1 MAERKQVDWESV
13 ERDYSAG
20 LLSLREIAAK
30 YGVSPSLITR
40 KKNEGE
46 WPRDLTS
53 KIQAKADSIITG
65 VNTGGVNAGVNS
77 KKASEKEI
85 IEANAQAIVN
95 IKLAHRGD
103 IRKSKNI
110 VNSLFDEL
118 ELTTD
123 NRELFEQLGEILRNE
138 SDSGQDKLNDI
149 YKKCI
154 SMPQRI
160 DGVKKLTDALK
171 TMIGLEREAYDI
183 TAAPTSTENAITDLL
198 KVCQGNA
205 VSITTSTTDFDEDD
219 E

>member
-1 MAERKQVDWESV
+1 MAERKQVDWEGV

-20 LLSLREIAAK
+20 LLSLRELADKHGTKESSIRYKANQK
-30 YGVSPSLITR
+30 DWT
-40 KKNEGE
+40 
-46 WPRDLTS
+46 RDL
-53 KIQAKADSIITG
+53 
-65 VNTGGVNAGVNS
+65 S
-77 KKASEKEI
+77 KKIEQKTNEKLRKTELRTELRSEKAISEKEI
-85 IEANAQAIVN
+85 IEVNAQAIVN

-110 VNSLFDEL
+110 VNALFDEL

-123 NRELFEQLGEILRNE
+123 NRELFEQLGELLRREN
-138 SDSGQDKLNDI
+138 DSGQDKLNDI

-154 SMPQRI
+154 SMSQRI

-183 TAAPTSTENAITDLL
+183 TAAPTATDNAMSSFVKSL
-198 KVCQGNA
+198 QGSSVQVVAQCN
-205 VSITTSTTDFDEDD
+205 DDD

>member
-1 MAERKQVDWESV
+1 VAHQVIARKAKKEEWARDLREKIAKAVDKKIGDKQVGD
-13 ERDYSAG
+13 
-20 LLSLREIAAK
+20 SL
-30 YGVSPSLITR
+30 G
-40 KKNEGE
+40 
-46 WPRDLTS
+46 D
-53 KIQAKADSIITG
+53 
-65 VNTGGVNAGVNS
+65 S

-85 IEANAQAIVN
+85 IEVNAQAIVN

-110 VNSLFDEL
+110 VNALFDEL

-123 NRELFEQLGEILRNE
+123 NRELFEQLGELLRQE
-138 SDSGQDKLNDI
+138 SESGQDKLNDI

-154 SMPQRI
+154 SMSQRI

-183 TAAPTSTENAITDLL
+183 TVAPTATDNAMSSFVKSL
-198 KVCQGNA
+198 QGSSVQVVAQCN
-205 VSITTSTTDFDEDD
+205 DDDDD

>member
-1 MAERKQVDWESV
+1 MAERKQVDWEGV

-20 LLSLREIAAK
+20 LLSLRELADKHGTKESSIRYKANQK
-30 YGVSPSLITR
+30 DWT
-40 KKNEGE
+40 
-46 WPRDLTS
+46 RDL
-53 KIQAKADSIITG
+53 
-65 VNTGGVNAGVNS
+65 S
-77 KKASEKEI
+77 KKIEQKTNEKLRKTELRTELRSEKAISEKEI
-85 IEANAQAIVN
+85 IEVNAQAIVN

-110 VNSLFDEL
+110 VNALFDEL

-123 NRELFEQLGEILRNE
+123 NRELFEQLGELLRQE
-138 SDSGQDKLNDI
+138 SESGQDKLNDI

-183 TAAPTSTENAITDLL
+183 TAAPTATDNAMSSFVKSL
-198 KVCQGNA
+198 QGSSVQVVAQCN
-205 VSITTSTTDFDEDD
+205 DDD

>member
-1 MAERKQVDWESV
+1 MAERKQVDWGSV

-20 LLSLREIAAK
+20 LLSLREIGDKHGVTEGAIRKRAK
-30 YGVSPSLITR
+30 
-40 KKNEGE
+40 KEE
-46 WPRDLTS
+46 WIRDLTA
-53 KIQAKADSIITG
+53 KIAKKSDDLVRKEMVRSEVRSEKII
-65 VNTGGVNAGVNS
+65 
-77 KKASEKEI
+77 SEKEI
-85 IEANAQAIVN
+85 IEVNAQAIVN

-110 VNSLFDEL
+110 VNALFDEL

-123 NRELFEQLGEILRNE
+123 NRELFEQLGELLRQE
-138 SDSGQDKLNDI
+138 SESGQDKLNDI

-183 TAAPTSTENAITDLL
+183 TAAPTATDNAMSSFVKSL
-198 KVCQGNA
+198 QGSSVQVVAQCN
-205 VSITTSTTDFDEDD
+205 DDDDD

>member
-20 LLSLREIAAK
+20 LLSLREIGAK
-30 YGVSPSLITR
+30 HGVDEAYIRR
-40 KKNEGE
+40 KAKTNE
-46 WPRDLTS
+46 WIRDLS
-53 KIQAKADSIITG
+53 KKIQTKVDNLVRKEQVRSDVRSEKAI
-65 VNTGGVNAGVNS
+65 
-77 KKASEKEI
+77 SEKEI
-85 IEANAQAIVN
+85 IEASAQAIVN
-95 IKLAHRGD
+95 VKLEHRGD
-103 IRKSKNI
+103 IRKSKRI

-123 NRELFEQLGEILRNE
+123 NRELFEQLGELLRQE
-138 SDSGQDKLNDI
+138 SESGQDKLNDI

-154 SMPQRI
+154 SMSQRL

-171 TMIGLEREAYDI
+171 TMIGLEREAYGI
-183 TAAPTSTENAITDLL
+183 TSAPTPTENAITDLL

>member
-20 LLSLREIAAK
+20 LLSLRELADK
-30 YGVSPSLITR
+30 YGVAESYIR
-40 KKNEGE
+40 KKANQKD
-46 WPRDLTS
+46 WSRDLS
-53 KIQAKADSIITG
+53 AKIQSKAEKLVRSEVVRSEVRTEKAIT
-65 VNTGGVNAGVNS
+65 
-77 KKASEKEI
+77 EKEI

-103 IRKSKNI
+103 IRKSKRI

-123 NRELFEQLGEILRNE
+123 NRELFEQLGELLRQE
-138 SDSGQDKLNDI
+138 SESGQDKLNDI
-149 YKKCI
+149 YKKVI

-183 TAAPTSTENAITDLL
+183 TAAPTATDNAMSSFVKSL
-198 KVCQGNA
+198 QGSSVQVVAQCN
-205 VSITTSTTDFDEDD
+205 DDDDDD

>member
-30 YGVSPSLITR
+30 YDTKESSIR
-40 KKNEGE
+40 YKANQND
-46 WPRDLTS
+46 WSRDL
-53 KIQAKADSIITG
+53 
-65 VNTGGVNAGVNS
+65 S
-77 KKASEKEI
+77 KKIEQKTNEKLRKIELRTELRSEKAISEKEI
-85 IEANAQAIVN
+85 IEASAQAIVN
-95 IKLAHRGD
+95 VKLEHRGD
-103 IRKSKNI
+103 IRKSKRI

-123 NRELFEQLGEILRNE
+123 NRELFEQLGELLRQE
-138 SDSGQDKLNDI
+138 SESGQDKLNDI

-154 SMPQRI
+154 SMSQRI

-183 TAAPTSTENAITDLL
+183 QSTPTPID
-198 KVCQGNA
+198 NA
-205 VSITTSTTDFDEDD
+205 VSSLLKAVQGSYISVATSNVDFDD
-219 E
+219 EE

>member
-1 MAERKQVDWESV
+1 MAERKQVDWEGV

-20 LLSLREIAAK
+20 LLSLRELADKHGTKESSIRYKANQK
-30 YGVSPSLITR
+30 DWT
-40 KKNEGE
+40 
-46 WPRDLTS
+46 RDL
-53 KIQAKADSIITG
+53 
-65 VNTGGVNAGVNS
+65 S
-77 KKASEKEI
+77 KKIEQKTNEKLRKTELRTELRSEKAISEKEI
-85 IEANAQAIVN
+85 IEVNAQAIVN

-110 VNSLFDEL
+110 VNALFDEL

-123 NRELFEQLGEILRNE
+123 NRELFEQLGELLRQE
-138 SDSGQDKLNDI
+138 SESGQDKLNDI

-183 TAAPTSTENAITDLL
+183 TAAPTATDNAMSSFVKSL
-198 KVCQGNA
+198 QGSSVQVVAQCN
-205 VSITTSTTDFDEDD
+205 DDDDDD

>member
-30 YGVSPSLITR
+30 YDTKESSIR
-40 KKNEGE
+40 YKANQND
-46 WPRDLTS
+46 WSRDL
-53 KIQAKADSIITG
+53 
-65 VNTGGVNAGVNS
+65 S
-77 KKASEKEI
+77 KKIEQKTNEKLRKIELRTELRSEKAISEKEI
-85 IEANAQAIVN
+85 IEASAQAIVN
-95 IKLAHRGD
+95 VKLEHRGD
-103 IRKSKNI
+103 IRKSKRI

-118 ELTTD
+118 EITTD

-149 YKKCI
+149 YKKVI

-171 TMIGLEREAYDI
+171 TMIGLEREAYGI
-183 TAAPTSTENAITDLL
+183 TNLEQSNKPIEEMTNDELERKIAEL
-198 KVCQGNA
+198 
-205 VSITTSTTDFDEDD
+205 VSKSV
-219 E
+219 

>member
-30 YGVSPSLITR
+30 YDTKESSIR
-40 KKNEGE
+40 YKANQND
-46 WPRDLTS
+46 WSRDL
-53 KIQAKADSIITG
+53 
-65 VNTGGVNAGVNS
+65 S
-77 KKASEKEI
+77 KKIEQKTNEKLRKIELRTELRSEKAISEKEI
-85 IEANAQAIVN
+85 IEASAQAIVN
-95 IKLAHRGD
+95 VKLEHRGD
-103 IRKSKNI
+103 IRKSKRI

-118 ELTTD
+118 EITTD

-149 YKKCI
+149 YKKVI

-160 DGVKKLTDALK
+160 DGVKKLADALK

-183 TAAPTSTENAITDLL
+183 TSTPTPTENAITDLL

>member
-20 LLSLREIAAK
+20 LLSLREIGDKHGVTEGAIRKRAK
-30 YGVSPSLITR
+30 
-40 KKNEGE
+40 KEE
-46 WPRDLTS
+46 WIRDLTA
-53 KIQAKADSIITG
+53 KIAKKSDDLVRKEMVRSEVRSEKII
-65 VNTGGVNAGVNS
+65 
-77 KKASEKEI
+77 SEKEI
-85 IEANAQAIVN
+85 IEVNAQAIVN
-95 IKLAHRGD
+95 IKLAHRSD
-103 IRKSKNI
+103 IRKSKRI
-110 VNSLFDEL
+110 VNALFDEL

-123 NRELFEQLGEILRNE
+123 NRELFEQLGELLRQE
-138 SDSGQDKLNDI
+138 SESGQDKLNDI

-154 SMPQRI
+154 SMSQRI

-183 TAAPTSTENAITDLL
+183 TSAPTPTENAVTELL
-198 KVCQGNA
+198 KACQGKA

>member
-1 MAERKQVDWESV
+1 MAERKQVDWEGV

-20 LLSLREIAAK
+20 LLSLRELADKHGTKESSIRYKANQK
-30 YGVSPSLITR
+30 DWT
-40 KKNEGE
+40 
-46 WPRDLTS
+46 RDL
-53 KIQAKADSIITG
+53 
-65 VNTGGVNAGVNS
+65 S
-77 KKASEKEI
+77 KKIEQKTNEKLRKTELRTELRSEKAISEKEI
-85 IEANAQAIVN
+85 IEVNAQAIVN

-110 VNSLFDEL
+110 VNALFDEL

-123 NRELFEQLGEILRNE
+123 NRELFEQLGELLRQE
-138 SDSGQDKLNDI
+138 SESGHDKLNDI

-183 TAAPTSTENAITDLL
+183 TAAPTATDNAMSSFVKSL
-198 KVCQGNA
+198 QGSSVQVVAQCN
-205 VSITTSTTDFDEDD
+205 DDDDDD

>member
-1 MAERKQVDWESV
+1 MAERKQVDWEGV

-30 YGVSPSLITR
+30 YDTKESSIR
-40 KKNEGE
+40 YKANQND
-46 WPRDLTS
+46 WSRDLS
-53 KIQAKADSIITG
+53 KKIEQKTNEKLRKIELRTELR
-65 VNTGGVNAGVNS
+65 S

-85 IEANAQAIVN
+85 IEVNAQAIVS

-103 IRKSKNI
+103 IRKSKRI

-118 ELTTD
+118 EITTD
-123 NRELFEQLGEILRNE
+123 NRELFEQLGEMLRNE

-149 YKKCI
+149 YKKVI

-183 TAAPTSTENAITDLL
+183 QSAPTPTENAVTELL
-198 KVCQGNA
+198 KACQGSS

>member
-1 MAERKQVDWESV
+1 MAERKQVDWEGV

-20 LLSLREIAAK
+20 LLSLREIGDKHGVTEGAIRKRAK
-30 YGVSPSLITR
+30 
-40 KKNEGE
+40 KEE
-46 WPRDLTS
+46 WIRDLTA
-53 KIQAKADSIITG
+53 KIAKKSDDLVRKEMVRSEVRSEKII
-65 VNTGGVNAGVNS
+65 
-77 KKASEKEI
+77 SEKEI
-85 IEANAQAIVN
+85 IEVNAQAIVN

-110 VNSLFDEL
+110 VNALFDEL

-123 NRELFEQLGEILRNE
+123 NRELFEQLGELLRQE
-138 SDSGQDKLNDI
+138 SESGQDKLNDI

-154 SMPQRI
+154 SMSQRI

-171 TMIGLEREAYDI
+171 TMIGLEREAYGI
-183 TAAPTSTENAITDLL
+183 TSAPTSTENAITDLL

>member
-1 MAERKQVDWESV
+1 MAERKQVDWEGV

-20 LLSLREIAAK
+20 LLSLRELADKHGTKESSIRYKANQK
-30 YGVSPSLITR
+30 DWT
-40 KKNEGE
+40 
-46 WPRDLTS
+46 RDL
-53 KIQAKADSIITG
+53 
-65 VNTGGVNAGVNS
+65 S
-77 KKASEKEI
+77 KKIEQKTNEKLRKTELRTELRSEKAISEKEI
-85 IEANAQAIVN
+85 IEVNAQAIVN

-110 VNSLFDEL
+110 VNALFDEL

-123 NRELFEQLGEILRNE
+123 NRELFEQLGELLRQE
-138 SDSGQDKLNDI
+138 SESGQDKLNDI

-183 TAAPTSTENAITDLL
+183 TAAPTATDNAMSSFVKSL
-198 KVCQGNA
+198 QGSSVQVVAQCN
-205 VSITTSTTDFDEDD
+205 DDDDD

>member
-1 MAERKQVDWESV
+1 MIMAERKQVDWESV

-20 LLSLREIAAK
+20 LLSLREIGAK
-30 YGVSPSLITR
+30 HGVTHGAINKR
-40 KKNEGE
+40 ANRDG
-46 WPRDLTS
+46 WARDLS
-53 KIQAKADSIITG
+53 AKIKIKADLLVSTEM
-65 VNTGGVNAGVNS
+65 VSTAVS
-77 KKASEKEI
+77 TKKASEKEI
-85 IEANAQAIVN
+85 IEVNAQAIVN

-118 ELTTD
+118 ESTTD
-123 NRELFEQLGEILRNE
+123 NRELFEQLGEILRQE

-149 YKKCI
+149 YKKVI
-154 SMPQRI
+154 SLPQRI

-183 TAAPTSTENAITDLL
+183 TAAPTPTENAITELV
-198 KVCQGNA
+198 KVCQGNS
-205 VSITTSTTDFDEDD
+205 VSITTSANDFDEDD

>member
-20 LLSLREIAAK
+20 LLSLREIGTK
-30 YGVSPSLITR
+30 YGVDEAYIRR
-40 KKNEGE
+40 KAKQND
-46 WPRDLTS
+46 WSRDLS
-53 KIQAKADSIITG
+53 AKIQNKIDKLVRNETVRNEVRTEKAI
-65 VNTGGVNAGVNS
+65 
-77 KKASEKEI
+77 SERVI

-110 VNSLFDEL
+110 VNALFDEL

-123 NRELFEQLGEILRNE
+123 NRELFEQLGELLRQE
-138 SDSGQDKLNDI
+138 SESGQDKLNDI
-149 YKKCI
+149 YKKVI

-183 TAAPTSTENAITDLL
+183 QSTPTPID
-198 KVCQGNA
+198 NA
-205 VSITTSTTDFDEDD
+205 VSSLLKAVQGSYISVATSNVDFDDD

>member
-1 MAERKQVDWESV
+1 MAERKQVDWEGV

-20 LLSLREIAAK
+20 LLSLRELADKHGTKESSIRYKANQK
-30 YGVSPSLITR
+30 DWT
-40 KKNEGE
+40 
-46 WPRDLTS
+46 RDL
-53 KIQAKADSIITG
+53 
-65 VNTGGVNAGVNS
+65 S
-77 KKASEKEI
+77 KKIEQKTNEKLRKTELRTELRSEKAISEKEI
-85 IEANAQAIVN
+85 IEVNAQAIVN

-110 VNSLFDEL
+110 VNALFDEL

-123 NRELFEQLGEILRNE
+123 NRELFEQLGELLRQE
-138 SDSGQDKLNDI
+138 SESGQDKLNDI

-154 SMPQRI
+154 SMSQRI

-183 TAAPTSTENAITDLL
+183 TVAPTATDNAMSSFVKSL
-198 KVCQGNA
+198 QGSSVQVVAQCN
-205 VSITTSTTDFDEDD
+205 DDDDD

>member
-1 MAERKQVDWESV
+1 MAERKQVDWEGV

-20 LLSLREIAAK
+20 LLSLRELADKHGTKESSIRYKANQK
-30 YGVSPSLITR
+30 DWS
-40 KKNEGE
+40 
-46 WPRDLTS
+46 RDL
-53 KIQAKADSIITG
+53 
-65 VNTGGVNAGVNS
+65 S
-77 KKASEKEI
+77 KKIEQKTNEKLRKTELRTELRSEKAISEKEI
-85 IEANAQAIVN
+85 IEVNAQAIVN

-110 VNSLFDEL
+110 VNALFDEL

-123 NRELFEQLGEILRNE
+123 NRELFEQLGELLRQE
-138 SDSGQDKLNDI
+138 SESGQDKLNDI

-183 TAAPTSTENAITDLL
+183 TAAPTATDNAMSSFVKSL
-198 KVCQGNA
+198 QGSSVQVVAQCN
-205 VSITTSTTDFDEDD
+205 DDDDDD

>member
-20 LLSLREIAAK
+20 LLSLREIGDKHNVAHQVIARKAK
-30 YGVSPSLITR
+30 
-40 KKNEGE
+40 KEE
-46 WPRDLTS
+46 WSRDLRE
-53 KIQAKADSIITG
+53 KIAKAVDKKIGDKQVGDSLG
-65 VNTGGVNAGVNS
+65 DS

-85 IEANAQAIVN
+85 IEVNAQAIVN

-110 VNSLFDEL
+110 VNALFDEL

-123 NRELFEQLGEILRNE
+123 NRELFEQLGELLRQE
-138 SDSGQDKLNDI
+138 SESGQDKLNDI

-183 TAAPTSTENAITDLL
+183 QSTTTPID
-198 KVCQGNA
+198 NA
-205 VSITTSTTDFDEDD
+205 VSSLLKAVQGSYISVATSNVDFDD
-219 E
+219 EE

>member
-20 LLSLREIAAK
+20 LLSLREIGDK
-30 YGVSPSLITR
+30 HGVTEGAIR
-40 KKNEGE
+40 KKAKKEE
-46 WPRDLTS
+46 WVRDLTA
-53 KIQAKADSIITG
+53 KIAKKTDDLVRKEMVRSE
-65 VNTGGVNAGVNS
+65 VRS
-77 KKASEKEI
+77 EKASEKEV

-103 IRKSKNI
+103 IRKSKRI
-110 VNSLFDEL
+110 VNALFDEL

-123 NRELFEQLGEILRNE
+123 NRELFEELGELLRQE

-149 YKKCI
+149 YKKVI

-183 TAAPTSTENAITDLL
+183 QSTPTPID
-198 KVCQGNA
+198 NA
-205 VSITTSTTDFDEDD
+205 VSSLLKAVQGSYISVATSNVDFDD
-219 E
+219 EE

>member
-20 LLSLREIAAK
+20 LLSLREIGAK
-30 YGVSPSLITR
+30 HGVDEAYIRR
-40 KKNEGE
+40 KAKTNE
-46 WPRDLTS
+46 WIRDLS
-53 KIQAKADSIITG
+53 KKIQTKVDNLVRKEQVRSDVRSEKAI
-65 VNTGGVNAGVNS
+65 
-77 KKASEKEI
+77 SEKEI
-85 IEANAQAIVN
+85 IEASAQAIVN
-95 IKLAHRGD
+95 VKLEHRGD

-110 VNSLFDEL
+110 VNALFDDL

-123 NRELFEQLGEILRNE
+123 NRELFEQLGELLRQE
-138 SDSGQDKLNDI
+138 SESGQDKLNDI

-154 SMPQRI
+154 SMSQRI

-183 TAAPTSTENAITDLL
+183 TAAPTATDNAMSSFVKSL
-198 KVCQGNA
+198 QGSSVQVVAQCN
-205 VSITTSTTDFDEDD
+205 DDDD

>member
-20 LLSLREIAAK
+20 LLSLREIGAK
-30 YGVSPSLITR
+30 HGVTHGAINKR
-40 KKNEGE
+40 ANRDG
-46 WPRDLTS
+46 WARDLS
-53 KIQAKADSIITG
+53 AKIKIKADLLVSTEM
-65 VNTGGVNAGVNS
+65 VSTAVS
-77 KKASEKEI
+77 TKKASEKEI
-85 IEANAQAIVN
+85 IEVNAQAIVN

-123 NRELFEQLGEILRNE
+123 NRELFEQLGELLRQE
-138 SDSGQDKLNDI
+138 SESGQDKLNDI
-149 YKKCI
+149 YKKVI

-183 TAAPTSTENAITDLL
+183 TAAPTATDNAMSSFVKSL
-198 KVCQGNA
+198 QGSSVQVVAQCN
-205 VSITTSTTDFDEDD
+205 DDDDDD

>member
-30 YGVSPSLITR
+30 YDTKESSIR
-40 KKNEGE
+40 YKANQND
-46 WPRDLTS
+46 WSRDL
-53 KIQAKADSIITG
+53 
-65 VNTGGVNAGVNS
+65 S
-77 KKASEKEI
+77 KKIEQKTNEKLRKIELRTELRSEKAISEKEI
-85 IEANAQAIVN
+85 IEASAQAIVN
-95 IKLAHRGD
+95 VKLEHRGD
-103 IRKSKNI
+103 IRKSKRI

-123 NRELFEQLGEILRNE
+123 NRELFEQLGEMLRNE

-149 YKKCI
+149 YKKVI

-183 TAAPTSTENAITDLL
+183 TSTPTPTENAITDLL
-198 KVCQGNA
+198 KACQGNA

>member
-30 YGVSPSLITR
+30 YDTKESSIR
-40 KKNEGE
+40 YKANQND
-46 WPRDLTS
+46 WSRDL
-53 KIQAKADSIITG
+53 
-65 VNTGGVNAGVNS
+65 S
-77 KKASEKEI
+77 KKIEQKTNEKLRKIELRTELRSEKAISEKEI
-85 IEANAQAIVN
+85 IEASAQAIVN
-95 IKLAHRGD
+95 VKLEHRGD
-103 IRKSKNI
+103 IRKSKRI

-118 ELTTD
+118 EITTD
-123 NRELFEQLGEILRNE
+123 NRELFEQLGEMLRNE

-149 YKKCI
+149 YKKVI

-183 TAAPTSTENAITDLL
+183 TSAPTPTENAVTELL
-198 KVCQGNA
+198 KACQGKA

>member
-20 LLSLREIAAK
+20 LLSLREIGDKHGVTEGAIRKRAK
-30 YGVSPSLITR
+30 
-40 KKNEGE
+40 KEE
-46 WPRDLTS
+46 WIRDLTA
-53 KIQAKADSIITG
+53 KIAKKSDDLVRKEMVRSE
-65 VNTGGVNAGVNS
+65 VRS
-77 KKASEKEI
+77 EKAISEKEI
-85 IEANAQAIVN
+85 IEVNAQAIVN

-110 VNSLFDEL
+110 VNALFDEL

-123 NRELFEQLGEILRNE
+123 NRELFEQLGELLRQE
-138 SDSGQDKLNDI
+138 SESGQDKLNDI

-154 SMPQRI
+154 SMSQRI

-183 TAAPTSTENAITDLL
+183 QSTPTPID
-198 KVCQGNA
+198 NA
-205 VSITTSTTDFDEDD
+205 VSSLLKAVQGSYISVATSNVDFDD
-219 E
+219 EE

>member
-20 LLSLREIAAK
+20 LLSLREIGDKHNVAHQVIARKAK
-30 YGVSPSLITR
+30 
-40 KKNEGE
+40 KEE
-46 WPRDLTS
+46 WARDLRE
-53 KIQAKADSIITG
+53 KIAKAVDKKIGDKQVGDSLG
-65 VNTGGVNAGVNS
+65 DS

-85 IEANAQAIVN
+85 IEVNAQAIVN

-110 VNSLFDEL
+110 VNALFDEL

-123 NRELFEQLGEILRNE
+123 NRELFEQLGELLRQE
-138 SDSGQDKLNDI
+138 SESGQDKLNDI

-183 TAAPTSTENAITDLL
+183 TAAPTATDNAMSSFVKSL
-198 KVCQGNA
+198 QGSSVQVVAQCN
-205 VSITTSTTDFDEDD
+205 DDDDDD

>member
-1 MAERKQVDWESV
+1 MAERKQVDWEGV

-20 LLSLREIAAK
+20 LLSLRELADKHGTKESSIRYKANQK
-30 YGVSPSLITR
+30 DWS
-40 KKNEGE
+40 
-46 WPRDLTS
+46 RDL
-53 KIQAKADSIITG
+53 
-65 VNTGGVNAGVNS
+65 S
-77 KKASEKEI
+77 KKIEQKTNEKLRKTELRTELRSEKAISEKEI
-85 IEANAQAIVN
+85 IEVNAQAIVN

-110 VNSLFDEL
+110 VNALFDEL

-123 NRELFEQLGEILRNE
+123 NRELFEQLGELLRQE
-138 SDSGQDKLNDI
+138 SESGQDKLNDI

-183 TAAPTSTENAITDLL
+183 TAAPTATDNAMSSFVKSL
-198 KVCQGNA
+198 QGSSVQVVAQCN
-205 VSITTSTTDFDEDD
+205 DDD

>member
-20 LLSLREIAAK
+20 LLSLREIGAK
-30 YGVSPSLITR
+30 HGVTHGAINKR
-40 KKNEGE
+40 ANRDG
-46 WPRDLTS
+46 WARDLS
-53 KIQAKADSIITG
+53 AKIKIKADLLVSTEM
-65 VNTGGVNAGVNS
+65 VSTAVS
-77 KKASEKEI
+77 TKKASEKEI
-85 IEANAQAIVN
+85 IEVNAQAIVN

-110 VNSLFDEL
+110 VNALFDEL

-123 NRELFEQLGEILRNE
+123 NRELFEQLGELLRQE
-138 SDSGQDKLNDI
+138 SESGHDKLNDI

-154 SMPQRI
+154 SMSQRI

-183 TAAPTSTENAITDLL
+183 TAAPTATDTAMSSFVKSL
-198 KVCQGNA
+198 QGSSVQVVAQCN
-205 VSITTSTTDFDEDD
+205 DDDDD

>member
-30 YGVSPSLITR
+30 YGTT
-40 KKNEGE
+40 EGGIRYKAKQKD
-46 WPRDLTS
+46 WSRDLS
-53 KIQAKADSIITG
+53 QKIEQRTNEKLRKTELRTELRSE
-65 VNTGGVNAGVNS
+65 
-77 KKASEKEI
+77 KASEKEV

-103 IRKSKNI
+103 IRKSKRI
-110 VNSLFDEL
+110 VNALFDEL

-123 NRELFEQLGEILRNE
+123 NRELFEELGELLRQE

-149 YKKCI
+149 YKKVI

-183 TAAPTSTENAITDLL
+183 QSTPTPID
-198 KVCQGNA
+198 NA
-205 VSITTSTTDFDEDD
+205 VSSLLKAVQGSYISVATSNVDFDD
-219 E
+219 EE

>member
-1 MAERKQVDWESV
+1 MTERKQVDWESV

-20 LLSLREIAAK
+20 LLSLREIGDKHGVTEGAIRKRAK
-30 YGVSPSLITR
+30 
-40 KKNEGE
+40 KEE
-46 WPRDLTS
+46 WIRDLTA
-53 KIQAKADSIITG
+53 KIAKKSDDLVRKEMVRSE
-65 VNTGGVNAGVNS
+65 VRS
-77 KKASEKEI
+77 EKAVSEKEI
-85 IEANAQAIVN
+85 IEVNAQAIVN

-110 VNSLFDEL
+110 VNALFDEL

-123 NRELFEQLGEILRNE
+123 NRELFEQLGELLRQE
-138 SDSGQDKLNDI
+138 SESGQDKLNDI

-183 TAAPTSTENAITDLL
+183 QSTPTPID
-198 KVCQGNA
+198 NA
-205 VSITTSTTDFDEDD
+205 VSSLLKAVQGSCISVATSNVDFDD
-219 E
+219 EE

>member
-20 LLSLREIAAK
+20 LLSLRELADK
-30 YGVSPSLITR
+30 YGTKESTIRSRAKTQDWV
-40 KKNEGE
+40 
-46 WPRDLTS
+46 RDL
-53 KIQAKADSIITG
+53 
-65 VNTGGVNAGVNS
+65 S
-77 KKASEKEI
+77 KKINQKVEDISRKELSRSTSRTEKNVSEKEI
-85 IEANAQAIVN
+85 IEANAQAIVD

-103 IRKSKNI
+103 IRKSKRI

-123 NRELFEQLGEILRNE
+123 NRELFEQLGELLRQE

-149 YKKCI
+149 YKKVI
-154 SMPQRI
+154 SLPQRI

-183 TAAPTSTENAITDLL
+183 TAAPTATDNAMSSFVKSL
-198 KVCQGNA
+198 QGSSVQVVAQCN
-205 VSITTSTTDFDEDD
+205 DDDDDD

>member
-1 MAERKQVDWESV
+1 MAERKQVDWEGV

-30 YGVSPSLITR
+30 YDTKESSIR
-40 KKNEGE
+40 YKANQND
-46 WPRDLTS
+46 WSRDL
-53 KIQAKADSIITG
+53 
-65 VNTGGVNAGVNS
+65 S
-77 KKASEKEI
+77 KKIEQKTNEKLRKIELRTELRSEKAISEKEI
-85 IEANAQAIVN
+85 IEASAQAIVN
-95 IKLAHRGD
+95 VKLEHRGD
-103 IRKSKNI
+103 IRKSKRI

-118 ELTTD
+118 EITTD

-149 YKKCI
+149 YKKVI

-183 TAAPTSTENAITDLL
+183 QSAPTPTENAVTELL
-198 KVCQGNA
+198 KACQGNA